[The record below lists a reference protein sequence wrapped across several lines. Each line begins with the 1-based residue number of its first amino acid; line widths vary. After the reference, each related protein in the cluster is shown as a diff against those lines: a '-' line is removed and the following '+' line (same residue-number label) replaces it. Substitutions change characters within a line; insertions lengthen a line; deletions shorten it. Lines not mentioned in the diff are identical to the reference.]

1 MTFSVSTLC
10 LASGAPLLFRID
22 SHLLRGLGAALF
34 TVGSVFG
41 GFVMAAT
48 PAFAD
53 ENILAVDNG
62 EVRCRASKADLTRI
76 SLKDDRFVSVSR
88 VQTGVEGQDFS
99 IVHEPTRGDI
109 YISVPEAYSKP
120 NISFFGTTQK
130 GLVYKFDCQIGGDS
144 AVQVFVGNADIENPS
159 SKPEVLAGS
168 GSLQDRAVGLVRA
181 MFEQRPVTG
190 FEIRDAA
197 RAPVN
202 VGDMK
207 VQLLTEY
214 RSPTMTGKVLRI
226 ENTSASPIALRE
238 ELIAGDGAIAVTI
251 SNPNLASGQATA
263 AYVVVPTGR

>member
-22 SHLLRGLGAALF
+22 SHFLRGLGAALF
-34 TVGSVFG
+34 SV

-109 YISVPEAYSKP
+109 YISVPEAYAKP

-144 AVQVFVGNADIENPS
+144 AVQVFVANADIENPS
-159 SKPEVLAGS
+159 AKPEVLTAS

-181 MFEQRPVTG
+181 MFEQRPVT
-190 FEIRDAA
+190 
-197 RAPVN
+197 

-226 ENTSASPIALRE
+226 ENASSSPIALRE

-263 AYVVVPTGR
+263 AYVVVPAGR

>member
-34 TVGSVFG
+34 TV

-130 GLVYKFDCQIGGDS
+130 GIVYKFDCQIGGDS
-144 AVQVFVGNADIENPS
+144 AVQVFVANADIENLS
-159 SKPEVLAGS
+159 AKPEVLTAS
-168 GSLQDRAVGLVRA
+168 GSLQDRLGNAGQRQAVMHQFGLVHLHLHLA
-181 MFEQRPVTG
+181 LFTAQQRDLRYT
-190 FEIRDAA
+190 F
-197 RAPVN
+197 
-202 VGDMK
+202 
-207 VQLLTEY
+207 QLLEA
-214 RSPTMTGKVLRI
+214 R
-226 ENTSASPIALRE
+226 
-238 ELIAGDGAIAVTI
+238 
-251 SNPNLASGQATA
+251 Q
-263 AYVVVPTGR
+263 

>member
-1 MTFSVSTLC
+1 MIRRSSV
-10 LASGAPLLFRID
+10 LARCWPN
-22 SHLLRGLGAALF
+22 RGLHFALVAAA
-34 TVGSVFG
+34 SVF
-41 GFVMAAT
+41 ASS
-48 PAFAD
+48 PAQAD

-76 SLKDDRFVSVSR
+76 ALKDDRFVSVSR
-88 VQTGVEGQDFS
+88 VQTGLEGQDFS

-130 GLVYKFDCQIGGDS
+130 GFVYKFDCQVGGDA
-144 AVQVFVGNADIENPS
+144 AVQVFVANADIENPV
-159 SKPEVLAGS
+159 PPAEMLQADL
-168 GSLQDRAVGLVRA
+168 SLEDRAVGLVRA
-181 MFEQRPVTG
+181 MFEQRSVTG
-190 FEIRDAA
+190 FQINDAP

-202 VGDMK
+202 VGDLR
-207 VQLLTEY
+207 VQLVSEY

-226 ENTSASPIALRE
+226 ENTGSSPLVLRE

-263 AYVVVPTGR
+263 AYVVVPAGR

>member
-10 LASGAPLLFRID
+10 LASGAPLLLRID

-34 TVGSVFG
+34 TV

-159 SKPEVLAGS
+159 AKPEVL
-168 GSLQDRAVGLVRA
+168 
-181 MFEQRPVTG
+181 T
-190 FEIRDAA
+190 
-197 RAPVN
+197 
-202 VGDMK
+202 
-207 VQLLTEY
+207 
-214 RSPTMTGKVLRI
+214 
-226 ENTSASPIALRE
+226 
-238 ELIAGDGAIAVTI
+238 
-251 SNPNLASGQATA
+251 
-263 AYVVVPTGR
+263 